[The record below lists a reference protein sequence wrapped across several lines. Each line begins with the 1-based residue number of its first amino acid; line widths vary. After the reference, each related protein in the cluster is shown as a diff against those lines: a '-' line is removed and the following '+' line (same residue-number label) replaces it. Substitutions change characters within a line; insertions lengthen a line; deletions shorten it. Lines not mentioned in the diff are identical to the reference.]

1 MRIYACA
8 VNGRT
13 RDAAT
18 GLAVS
23 LALVLGSCG
32 DEGGTGAST
41 ATEPGRLTAA
51 ESETIVVAR
60 ESVGRYCTRIAQRR
74 GALPSA
80 GEFDGVAAALDE
92 LAALARRRPNDV
104 DPSGASAE
112 LALGDIAENLEG
124 SNCDSRLVERID
136 EQLAALPGS

>member
-1 MRIYACA
+1 
-8 VNGRT
+8 VTGRT
-13 RDAAT
+13 RYAAT
-18 GLAVS
+18 GVAVS

-32 DEGGTGAST
+32 DDGGSSART

-51 ESETIVVAR
+51 EAETIVVAR
-60 ESVGRYCTRIAQRR
+60 EAVGRYCARIAER
-74 GALPSA
+74 GGAPPPA
-80 GEFDGVAAALDE
+80 REFDGVTGALDE

>member
-1 MRIYACA
+1 M
-8 VNGRT
+8 
-13 RDAAT
+13 
-18 GLAVS
+18 
-23 LALVLGSCG
+23 LGSCG

-41 ATEPGRLTAA
+41 ATEPGRLSAA
-51 ESETIVVAR
+51 EAETIVAAR
-60 ESVGRYCTRIAQRR
+60 EAVGRYCARIAEMR
-74 GALPSA
+74 GAPPSA
-80 GEFDGVAAALDE
+80 REFDRVVGALDK